1 MAAAQQILPAT
12 PQILQKNRGRL
23 SGKDVWRQNLNL
35 ASLAAF
41 KIGTSLGPKGAYKLV
56 TYHRGPEMVMKVTKD
71 PVDVVD
77 ELGIEYPAI
86 MTLAEAAKI
95 QRQHTGD
102 GISTLLVI
110 VSALLTEADKLI
122 EMGFHANTIL
132 DGYLKATEKSSAII
146 NENAK
151 NVGEDIDEGLLEVV
165 DCGRDLLSRTL
176 RRDLSEAISRI
187 TEDGSIDIS
196 RIRIVTKPGAQTN
209 DSELVRGVILKQGK
223 AHPSMPDWIDGPKI
237 AFLTKLEI
245 KRLELKSKDE
255 GPFSVKLNIT
265 SQGQIQLFKSEEN
278 RLRTLLVGR
287 VKKAGA
293 NVLICRSKIDERLS
307 DQLSRQG
314 IFAMQMVDYQ
324 DFEAAAKA
332 TGGAIVSDADQLERD
347 GLGIARKLEVDKIK
361 PDDIVILQCDGGST
375 LLLRGSSPELVQEL
389 EKTVKRALLIL
400 KHSRSNPK
408 VVPGGGAIL
417 VEMAS
422 QLRRYA
428 LTFEGRDQF
437 VISSFADA
445 LEKVPECLSRNYGL
459 DPIDTVI
466 QLRNHHTNRRQAM
479 GVGENGCIDMYK
491 ANVIELASVNKAN
504 LNRAFEL
511 VSLLLRIDDCF
522 YVKDVPKFHKQ

>member
-176 RRDLSEAISRI
+176 RRDLA
-187 TEDGSIDIS
+187 
-196 RIRIVTKPGAQTN
+196 
-209 DSELVRGVILKQGK
+209 
-223 AHPSMPDWIDGPKI
+223 
-237 AFLTKLEI
+237 
-245 KRLELKSKDE
+245 
-255 GPFSVKLNIT
+255 
-265 SQGQIQLFKSEEN
+265 
-278 RLRTLLVGR
+278 
-287 VKKAGA
+287 
-293 NVLICRSKIDERLS
+293 RSS
-307 DQLSRQG
+307 DQ
-314 IFAMQMVDYQ
+314 
-324 DFEAAAKA
+324 
-332 TGGAIVSDADQLERD
+332 
-347 GLGIARKLEVDKIK
+347 
-361 PDDIVILQCDGGST
+361 
-375 LLLRGSSPELVQEL
+375 
-389 EKTVKRALLIL
+389 
-400 KHSRSNPK
+400 
-408 VVPGGGAIL
+408 
-417 VEMAS
+417 
-422 QLRRYA
+422 
-428 LTFEGRDQF
+428 
-437 VISSFADA
+437 
-445 LEKVPECLSRNYGL
+445 
-459 DPIDTVI
+459 
-466 QLRNHHTNRRQAM
+466 
-479 GVGENGCIDMYK
+479 
-491 ANVIELASVNKAN
+491 
-504 LNRAFEL
+504 
-511 VSLLLRIDDCF
+511 
-522 YVKDVPKFHKQ
+522 